1 MTDNPTSTILSRKA
15 IIGRAEKNWNDRDE
29 TKRIRA
35 GNKYKH
41 IFQKFHMPEN
51 DWKNDFDKLTE
62 SQQSILVKG
71 ELIRT
76 YDGLPNRK
84 KTMLKHQL
92 GLSVFSTKW
101 FKLPPG
107 DKKTLLT
114 SITR

>member
-1 MTDNPTSTILSRKA
+1 MTDNPTSTILSREA

-29 TKRIRA
+29 TNRIRA

-51 DWKNDFDKLTE
+51 DWKNDFNKLTE

-71 ELIRT
+71 ELIRM

-92 GLSVFSTKW
+92 GLSAFSTKW